1 MATTLLCILDG
12 FGINK
17 NREHNAI
24 ALANTPYI
32 DNLLKTCPNA
42 TLQASGLYVGLPDGQ
57 MGNSEVGHLN
67 IGAGRVVEQWLVR
80 ISRELKEGKLT
91 QIPSYKNFLSNLKDD
106 GKIHLFGLFS
116 DGGIHSYLE
125 HLQLLIENLTK
136 NTDKTICIHMIT
148 DGRDTEPMDA
158 KNQYESFSKFLAQYK
173 NVKIADITGRFYAM
187 DRDKRWD
194 RVKRAFDMYTK
205 LDAPRISSIE
215 EYLQKS
221 YDNNVGDEF
230 IEPAILNDLQVTEND
245 SLIFWNYRADRMREI
260 VKAFGIE
267 DFDGFERSIK
277 AINKN
282 QILCFTEY
290 DETYNLPVLFEKI
303 DIKNFLSE
311 VVSKKGLKQ
320 FKTAETEKYAHVTF
334 FLNGGI
340 EAPVPN
346 EDREVIPSPRDVKT
360 YDEKP
365 EMSAYKVCDKVI
377 EVINSKK
384 YDLVVVNFANPDM
397 VGHTGIE
404 SAAIKAIETV
414 DSCVSKI
421 FDTLLSLGGQG
432 LIIAD
437 HGNAESM
444 LNENGTPN
452 TAHTT
457 NLVPVILV
465 GYKNNVTL
473 KDGALCDVAPTI
485 LKMMGI
491 EKPSE
496 MTGNALF

>member
-1 MATTLLCILDG
+1 MTTLLCILDG

-17 NREHNAI
+17 EREHNAI
-24 ALANTPYI
+24 ALANTPNI
-32 DNLLKTCPNA
+32 DKLLSTYPNA
-42 TLQASGLYVGLPDGQ
+42 TLQASGLFVGLPDGQ

-80 ISRELKEGKLT
+80 ISRELREGALT
-91 QIPSYKNFLSNLKDD
+91 KFPGYSNFISNLKDD
-106 GKIHLFGLFS
+106 GKIHIFGLFS
-116 DGGIHSYLE
+116 DGGIHSHIE
-125 HLQLLIENLTK
+125 HLKLLIENLTRDT
-136 NTDKTICIHMIT
+136 NKTICIHLIT
-148 DGRDTEPMDA
+148 DGRDTETMDA
-158 KNQYESFSKFLAQYK
+158 KNQYEKFLEFLAPYK
-173 NVKIADITGRFYAM
+173 NVKVADITGRFYAM

-194 RVKRAFDMYTK
+194 RVKRAYDMYTK

-215 EYLQKS
+215 EYLSKS
-221 YDNNVGDEF
+221 YSENIGDEF
-230 IEPAILNDLQVTEND
+230 IEPAILNASKVSEND
-245 SLIFWNYRADRMREI
+245 SLIFFNFRADRMREI
-260 VKAFGIE
+260 VRTFGIE
-267 DFDGFERSIK
+267 DFDGFERNIPVL
-277 AINKN
+277 NKN

-340 EAPVPN
+340 EAPVDG
-346 EDREVIPSPRDVKT
+346 EDREVIPSPREVKT

-365 EMSAYKVCDKVI
+365 EMSAYQVCDKVV

-404 SAAIKAIETV
+404 SAAIKAIEAV
-414 DSCVSKI
+414 DTCVGKV
-421 FDTLLSLGGQG
+421 FDALLAQGGQG

-465 GYKNNVTL
+465 GYKEKVTL

-485 LKMMGI
+485 LKMMEI

>member
-1 MATTLLCILDG
+1 MTTLLCILDG

-17 NREHNAI
+17 EREHNAI
-24 ALANTPYI
+24 ALANTPNI
-32 DNLLKTCPNA
+32 DKLLSTYPNA
-42 TLQASGLYVGLPDGQ
+42 TLQASGLFVGLPDGQ

-80 ISRELKEGKLT
+80 ISRELREGALT
-91 QIPSYKNFLSNLKDD
+91 KFPSCSNFISNLKDD
-106 GKIHLFGLFS
+106 GKIHIFGLFS
-116 DGGIHSYLE
+116 DGGIHSHIE
-125 HLQLLIENLTK
+125 HLKLLIENLTRDT
-136 NTDKTICIHMIT
+136 NKTICIHLIT

-158 KNQYESFSKFLAQYK
+158 KNQYEKFLEFLAPYK
-173 NVKIADITGRFYAM
+173 NVKVADITGRFYAM

-194 RVKRAFDMYTK
+194 RVKRAYDMYTK

-215 EYLQKS
+215 EYLSKS
-221 YDNNVGDEF
+221 YSENIGDEF
-230 IEPAILNDLQVTEND
+230 IEPAILNECKVSEND
-245 SLIFWNYRADRMREI
+245 SLIFFNFRADRMREI
-260 VKAFGIE
+260 VRTFGIE
-267 DFDGFERSIK
+267 DFDGFERNIPVL
-277 AINKN
+277 NKN

-340 EAPVPN
+340 EAPVDG
-346 EDREVIPSPRDVKT
+346 EDREVIPSPREVKT

-365 EMSAYKVCDKVI
+365 EMSAYQVCDKVV

-404 SAAIKAIETV
+404 SAAIKAIEAV
-414 DSCVSKI
+414 DTCVGKV
-421 FDTLLSLGGQG
+421 FDALLAQDGQG

-465 GYKNNVTL
+465 GYKEKVTL

-485 LKMMGI
+485 LKMMEI

>member
-1 MATTLLCILDG
+1 MTTLLCILDG

-17 NREHNAI
+17 EREHNAI

-42 TLQASGLYVGLPDGQ
+42 TLNASGLYVGLPDGQ

-80 ISRELKEGKLT
+80 ISRELREGALT
-91 QIPSYKNFLSNLKDD
+91 KIPSYSNFISSLKND
-106 GKIHLFGLFS
+106 GKIHIFGLFS
-116 DGGIHSYLE
+116 DGGIHSHVE
-125 HLQLLIENLTK
+125 HLKLLIENLTK
-136 NTDKTICIHMIT
+136 NTDKTICIHLIT

-158 KNQYESFSKFLAQYK
+158 KNQYEKFLEFLAPYK
-173 NVKIADITGRFYAM
+173 NVKVADITGRFYAM

-194 RVKRAFDMYTK
+194 RVKRAYDMYTK

-215 EYLQKS
+215 ECLQKS
-221 YDNNVGDEF
+221 YNENVGDEF
-230 IEPAILNDLQVTEND
+230 IEPAILNECKVTEND
-245 SLIFWNYRADRMREI
+245 SLIFFNFRADRMREI

-267 DFDGFERSIK
+267 DFDGFERNIPV
-277 AINKN
+277 INKN

-290 DETYNLPVLFEKI
+290 DETYKLPVLFEKI

-340 EAPVPN
+340 EAPVDG

-365 EMSAYKVCDKVI
+365 EMSAYGVCDKVV

-414 DSCVSKI
+414 DKCVQKV
-421 FDTLLSLGGQG
+421 FDTLLAQGGQG

-465 GYKNNVTL
+465 GYKEKVTL

-485 LKMMGI
+485 LKMMEI

>member
-1 MATTLLCILDG
+1 MTTLLCILDG

-17 NREHNAI
+17 EREHNAI
-24 ALANTPYI
+24 ALANTPNI
-32 DNLLKTCPNA
+32 DKLLSTYPNA
-42 TLQASGLYVGLPDGQ
+42 TLQASGLFVGLPDGQ

-80 ISRELKEGKLT
+80 ISRELREGALT
-91 QIPSYKNFLSNLKDD
+91 KFPGYSNFISNLKDD
-106 GKIHLFGLFS
+106 GKIHIFGLFS
-116 DGGIHSYLE
+116 DGGIHSHIE
-125 HLQLLIENLTK
+125 HLKLLIENLTRDT
-136 NTDKTICIHMIT
+136 NKTICIHLIT

-158 KNQYESFSKFLAQYK
+158 KNQYEKFLEFLAPYK
-173 NVKIADITGRFYAM
+173 NVKVADITGRFYAM

-194 RVKRAFDMYTK
+194 RVKRAYDMYTK

-215 EYLQKS
+215 EYLSKS
-221 YDNNVGDEF
+221 YSENIGDEF
-230 IEPAILNDLQVTEND
+230 IEPAILNASKVSEND
-245 SLIFWNYRADRMREI
+245 SLIFFNFRADRMREI
-260 VKAFGIE
+260 VRTFGIE
-267 DFDGFERSIK
+267 DFDGFERNIPVL
-277 AINKN
+277 NKN

-340 EAPVPN
+340 EAPVDG
-346 EDREVIPSPRDVKT
+346 EDREVIPSPREVKT

-365 EMSAYKVCDKVI
+365 EMSAYQVCDKVV

-404 SAAIKAIETV
+404 SAAIKAIEAV
-414 DSCVSKI
+414 DTCVGKV
-421 FDTLLSLGGQG
+421 FDALLAQGGQG

-465 GYKNNVTL
+465 GYKEKVTL

-485 LKMMGI
+485 LKMMEI

>member
-1 MATTLLCILDG
+1 MTTLLCILDG

-17 NREHNAI
+17 EREHNAI
-24 ALANTPYI
+24 ALANTPNI
-32 DNLLKTCPNA
+32 DKLLSTYPNA
-42 TLQASGLYVGLPDGQ
+42 TLQASGLFVGLPDGQ

-80 ISRELKEGKLT
+80 ISRELREGALT
-91 QIPSYKNFLSNLKDD
+91 KFPGYSNFISNLKDD
-106 GKIHLFGLFS
+106 GKIHIFGLFS
-116 DGGIHSYLE
+116 DGGIHSHIE
-125 HLQLLIENLTK
+125 HLKLLIENLTRDT
-136 NTDKTICIHMIT
+136 NKTICIHLIT

-158 KNQYESFSKFLAQYK
+158 KNQYEKFLEFLAPYK
-173 NVKIADITGRFYAM
+173 NVKVADITGRFYAM

-194 RVKRAFDMYTK
+194 RVKRAYDMYTK

-215 EYLQKS
+215 EYLSKS
-221 YDNNVGDEF
+221 YSENIGDEF
-230 IEPAILNDLQVTEND
+230 IEPAILNDCKVSEND
-245 SLIFWNYRADRMREI
+245 SLIFFNFRADRMREI
-260 VKAFGIE
+260 VRTFGIE
-267 DFDGFERSIK
+267 DFDGFERNIPVL
-277 AINKN
+277 NKN

-340 EAPVPN
+340 EAPVDG
-346 EDREVIPSPRDVKT
+346 EDREVIPSPREVKT

-365 EMSAYKVCDKVI
+365 EMSAYQVCDKVV

-404 SAAIKAIETV
+404 SAAIKAIEAV
-414 DSCVSKI
+414 DTCVGKV
-421 FDTLLSLGGQG
+421 FDALLAQGGQG

-465 GYKNNVTL
+465 GYKEKVTL

-485 LKMMGI
+485 LKMMEI